1 MKKFI
6 SIAALGL
13 AAFGFTSPAFA
24 FHFLPKDTSF
34 TAKGSLTV
42 TARRLP
48 CTATLHGTTE
58 GGAKITSAS
67 FSGLTCL
74 ALTASDLPWKMTPA
88 NDNNVNFK
96 DMSVSATVLGI
107 CGPGNVRAHLST
119 NGVISM
125 SGAGLK
131 HGLLPCSVSGDVQ
144 DEPEAEYRSS
154 LSNTGPTPEWCDAWL
169 RL

>member
-42 TARRLP
+42 TAGAVSLP

-119 NGVISM
+119 NGVISI

-131 HGLLPCSVSGDVQ
+131 HGLLPCSVSGTFRTN
-144 DEPEAEYRSS
+144 PK
-154 LSNTGPTPEWCDAWL
+154 LSIVPH
-169 RL
+169 